1 MLFRRLDLSSVSH
14 AWNRDESKHNG
25 RGWRRAWKTRLL
37 LRAAVAAGYTDAPR
51 NRANIGAAEF
61 SPYIHHFSALWIKR
75 RLVYSFE
82 EVFFF
87 FFLLY
92 ACLNK
97 QLRLIYSSLVF
108 YQFQHFFGL
117 HTRLDWRSC
126 AWLIMLNSNIISP
139 VFTASSWNWGYQKVL
154 KKTTWRCLQS
164 GRNTWLGVPSG
175 ICALCDVTKCRE
187 TFWKEEHIKN
197 GNEGLFFLCSQFKWK
212 PKLVW
217 LVPFFFLSFFLTSAA
232 SQKPSRQ
239 HLTLKGNE
247 SSRPFPG

>member
-1 MLFRRLDLSSVSH
+1 MLSRRLDLSSVSH

-87 FFLLY
+87 FLLY
-92 ACLNK
+92 ALCK
-97 QLRLIYSSLVF
+97 QLRLIYSSVMF
-108 YQFQHFFGL
+108 YQFQHYFGL

-139 VFTASSWNWGYQKVL
+139 VLTASSWNWGYQKVI
-154 KKTTWRCLQS
+154 KKKQR
-164 GRNTWLGVPSG
+164 GGVYK
-175 ICALCDVTKCRE
+175 VVE
-187 TFWKEEHIKN
+187 TPGWECHQE
-197 GNEGLFFLCSQFKWK
+197 S
-212 PKLVW
+212 
-217 LVPFFFLSFFLTSAA
+217 VPFVMSQSVERLSEKRST
-232 SQKPSRQ
+232 
-239 HLTLKGNE
+239 
-247 SSRPFPG
+247 